1 VKAEPRL
8 RLPPGQRLARGWPVL
23 HYGPIP
29 PFDPNTWDFRVWGE
43 VARPA
48 LLTYG
53 QCRALPSAR
62 VVADFHCV
70 TKLSVLDNEW
80 EGVPFRTIARL
91 VVTAAARF
99 GMAHCEHGYEANL
112 PLTVLMDD
120 DVLFAWARNGE
131 PLEPMHGFPLRLVVP
146 KRYAWK
152 GAKWVRGLE
161 FMAEDRLGFWEE
173 RGYHNN
179 ADPWREERYS
189 FGSALGRPAPLRPR
203 LR

>member
-1 VKAEPRL
+1 MKAEPRL

-80 EGVPFRTIARL
+80 EGVSFRSIAGL
-91 VVTAAARF
+91 VAPTAAARF
-99 GMAHCEHGYEANL
+99 GMVHCEHGYEA
-112 PLTVLMDD
+112 TC
-120 DVLFAWARNGE
+120 R
-131 PLEPMHGFPLRLVVP
+131 
-146 KRYAWK
+146 
-152 GAKWVRGLE
+152 
-161 FMAEDRLGFWEE
+161 
-173 RGYHNN
+173 
-179 ADPWREERYS
+179 
-189 FGSALGRPAPLRPR
+189 
-203 LR
+203 